1 MFDIKS
7 VPKIVIRE
15 EEKGSASIKKRDTE
29 LFLYVN
35 NEQFMSLDTKNSK
48 AIRQFYSSFDLAY
61 GDVLVT
67 GLGFGILTLWL
78 ATKPEVKSIKV
89 LEISQDVVDLFL
101 AHNQLPDNATIEIAD
116 AREYQTD
123 QHFDCIL
130 LDHYE
135 LHKFTPEQ
143 LATISNNIPNHN
155 LIWFWDLE
163 NYVRDIKLENRWSE
177 FKKTYVAKFPNI
189 DEAKITEYIDTVFM
203 RKVYFPQ

>member
-1 MFDIKS
+1 
-7 VPKIVIRE
+7 
-15 EEKGSASIKKRDTE
+15 
-29 LFLYVN
+29 
-35 NEQFMSLDTKNSK
+35 MSLDTKNSK

-78 ATKPEVKSIKV
+78 DTKPEVKSIKV

-101 AHNQLPDNATIEIAD
+101 EHNKLPDNATIEIAD